1 MPIWTFGPLPSL
13 SQLGLLQPGATLHTL
28 QHCYTLQC
36 IVFILALLYVSAPSV
51 RPNICHVFW
60 PGRRR
65 QCLGLCLTLA
75 QLVPPS
81 STNTIRD
88 TNTQLQIHD
97 SKNTQKQKNMRT
109 NINTGGSDYLKLTL
123 WVPLHIYSTERLQT
137 GETWMLYLYKSNN
150 DICTN

>member
-13 SQLGLLQPGATLHTL
+13 SQLGLLQPGATLH
-28 QHCYTLQC
+28 TLQC

-123 WVPLHIYSTERLQT
+123 SVPLHIHSTQRLERMKFECFISTSQT
-137 GETWMLYLYKSNN
+137 MASAQINVV
-150 DICTN
+150 DM

>member
-1 MPIWTFGPLPSL
+1 MINILLRMLVTIMEDKVEAIVHTMISTWYFSTWSFGPLPIWSFGPLPTWSFAQMPIWTFGPLPSL

-28 QHCYTLQC
+28 QHCHTLQC

-88 TNTQLQIHD
+88 TNTQL
-97 SKNTQKQKNMRT
+97 
-109 NINTGGSDYLKLTL
+109 
-123 WVPLHIYSTERLQT
+123 
-137 GETWMLYLYKSNN
+137 
-150 DICTN
+150 